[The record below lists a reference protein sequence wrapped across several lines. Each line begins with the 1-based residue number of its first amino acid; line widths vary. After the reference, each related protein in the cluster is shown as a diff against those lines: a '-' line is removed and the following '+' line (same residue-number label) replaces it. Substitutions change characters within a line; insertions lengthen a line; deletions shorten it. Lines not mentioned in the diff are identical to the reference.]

1 MSTVPKPPK
10 TIIEEASCNPDA
22 TNPRRAF
29 LKKSAKL
36 AVTAPAVTLL
46 LTASLKPE
54 KAAAKMYTYDPGG
67 WIP

>member
-1 MSTVPKPPK
+1 MKNLPKAPGTMTEKAFVDP
-10 TIIEEASCNPDA
+10 AAANQ
-22 TNPRRAF
+22 RRTF

-54 KAAAKMYTYDPGG
+54 KAAAKMYTYDPGP

>member
-1 MSTVPKPPK
+1 MKNAPEVPETK
-10 TIIEEASCNPDA
+10 TQEASFDLEAN
-22 TNPRRAF
+22 NQRRAF

-36 AVTAPAVTLL
+36 AITAPAVSLL

-54 KAAAKMYTYDPGG
+54 KAEAVMYTIDPGP